1 MCRPRAARKRVV
13 RKERRRRPPH
23 LSAVAIVYRAECRI
37 RRGLAPG
44 EADFPPAS
52 RVRGRRS
59 PGLTLSSGFFLR
71 GGGLISSGLDET
83 QNDPMR

>member
-1 MCRPRAARKRVV
+1 MRREKSV

-23 LSAVAIVYRAECRI
+23 LSTVAIVYRAERRI
-37 RRGLAPG
+37 RRGLG
-44 EADFPPAS
+44 IEADFPPAS
-52 RVRGRRS
+52 RARNRRS

-83 QNDPMR
+83 QNDLMR